1 MRNYFGFKWLN
12 RIASF
17 VLLMT
22 ILLGLTQE
30 YAQGQNDNWS
40 IPINFSQQ
48 PDTYSSV
55 PNILCDRYQNL
66 HVFWGERL
74 EQNGYP
80 LSILFYK
87 NNVRGRWSQPLDL
100 LITTR
105 FEEVHS
111 AITPDNKIHLFWSNS
126 NQEVMYFR
134 APLGSTQ
141 VRQWGNPIVL
151 ESGAIDSNV
160 FVDKDGILYVIYTT
174 VDKDAIKQGIYY
186 ISSADSGETWS
197 LSKTI
202 LETSTPVPSS
212 TKAQI
217 VVDGQSR
224 FHVVYTIRSFNYRD
238 YSSLEYMRS
247 IDSGENWER
256 PITFPPT
263 TTFQGVNLLAEYSFG
278 DDEIH
283 LTYDIPER
291 LHQWSYDGGESWS
304 QPIPIVNG
312 VELGAAFGGFNQLV
326 KDGSSTIH
334 VVFAESRGVFH
345 STWNGADWSTAELI
359 DSPSFDP
366 HGQTMALCQGN
377 QLSVLYSGND
387 EKSEIWYSEKLL
399 NIPSIHQSPIPTP
412 KSTPTP
418 IPTPVE
424 NLNIIE
430 SPIPT
435 KIVVNQPIFQ
445 ENQSL
450 LSVIILP
457 VFLVIILISAAFYFR
472 LKQP

>member
-1 MRNYFGFKWLN
+1 VLNFICYKWIN
-12 RIASF
+12 RAVPFIL
-17 VLLMT
+17 VQL
-22 ILLGLTQE
+22 ILLGLSQE
-30 YAQGQNDNWS
+30 NAQGQTNGWS
-40 IPINFSQQ
+40 TPINFSQQ

-74 EQNGYP
+74 EQDGYP

-134 APLGSTQ
+134 APLGTTQ
-141 VRQWGNPIVL
+141 VRQWGNPTVL
-151 ESGAIDSNV
+151 KSDAIDSNV
-160 FVDKDGILYVIYTT
+160 FVDNDGILYVIYTT
-174 VDKDAIKQGIYY
+174 TDKDAVKQGIYY

-197 LSKTI
+197 LSKMI
-202 LETSTPVPSS
+202 LEFDTPVPSS
-212 TKAQI
+212 TKAQF
-217 VVDGQSR
+217 VVDDQSR
-224 FHVVYTIRSFNYRD
+224 FHVVYTIRSFSYRD

-247 IDSGENWER
+247 IDSGKNWES

-291 LHQWSYDGGESWS
+291 LHQWSYDGGETWN

-312 VELGAAFGGFNQLV
+312 VELGAAFGGYNQLV
-326 KDGSSTIH
+326 KDGSGTLH
-334 VVFAESRGVFH
+334 VVIAESRGVFH
-345 STWNGADWSTAELI
+345 STWIGVDWSAAELI
-359 DSPSFDP
+359 DSPTFDP

-399 NIPSIHQSPIPTP
+399 DIPSIHQSPIPTP
-412 KSTPTP
+412 KSTPSPTPTP
-418 IPTPVE
+418 IE
-424 NLNIIE
+424 NLNISE
-430 SPIPT
+430 TPSPTI
-435 KIVVNQPIFQ
+435 IAVNPPIFQ
-445 ENQSL
+445 QNQSL

-457 VFLVIILISAAFYFR
+457 VILVTMLISAAFYFIR
-472 LKQP
+472 KHP